1 MEIEE
6 IDEIEID
13 LNNDVS
19 LFKKENE
26 NNIFIRYFDELNCEY
41 VEKSIS
47 VDNLPININDTI
59 ITIDDYNRILT
70 LT

>member
-41 VEKSIS
+41 VEKSIY